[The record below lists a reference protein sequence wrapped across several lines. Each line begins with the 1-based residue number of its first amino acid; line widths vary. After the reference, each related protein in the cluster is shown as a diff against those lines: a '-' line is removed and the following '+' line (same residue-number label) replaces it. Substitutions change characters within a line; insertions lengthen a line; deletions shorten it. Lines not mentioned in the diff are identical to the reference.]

1 MARGRSCTSMSAAI
15 SSAQSHSPPSR
26 SISEGS
32 GAPTQNSRPR
42 PSVTPISMSSELTTP
57 VRRVG
62 MISLGC
68 PKNLV
73 DAEIMLGQLRQE
85 SESEITNDLD
95 EADVVIVNT
104 CGFIDAAKQE
114 SIDTILEVA
123 ERKGRGVE
131 RLIVSGCMVQ
141 KYRTD
146 LQQAIPEID
155 AFVGLDH
162 LEKIPSAVTGLA
174 DDDAAPVRRKMS
186 VRLYEDL
193 PRVLTQ
199 GTAHAY
205 LKVSEGC
212 SNPCTFC
219 AIPQMRG
226 KFRSRSIA
234 SLVREA
240 QALQGQGVQE
250 LCLVAQDTTRYGED
264 LGVTLTQ
271 LVRALLDDTDFRW
284 IRFLYAYPGSLDWS
298 LFELMGREPR
308 FASYCDIPLQHVTAN
323 VLGRM
328 RRPGSPR
335 EYRDMIAKMRDL
347 APDIAIRTTFITG
360 HPGETPR
367 DFGELHD
374 FVEWAQ
380 FDNMGAFVYSPEEFT
395 PASKMDDT
403 PTRKTAERR
412 RDKLMELQQQIS
424 GARNEARVGQT
435 FEALVTGVCE
445 ETEHLLEGR
454 IVGQAPEIDGLLLIN
469 DGIELLP
476 KELPAF
482 ARVEITDAHPHDV
495 VGSVVA

>member
-1 MARGRSCTSMSAAI
+1 MTVAAQEK
-15 SSAQSHSPPSR
+15 S
-26 SISEGS
+26 
-32 GAPTQNSRPR
+32 
-42 PSVTPISMSSELTTP
+42 

-73 DAEIMLGQLRQE
+73 DAEIMLGQLQGE
-85 SESEITNDLD
+85 ADVVITNDLE

-123 ERKGRGVE
+123 EKKGQGLE
-131 RLIVSGCMVQ
+131 RLIVTGCMVQ
-141 KYRTD
+141 KYRSD
-146 LQQAIPEID
+146 LQQSIPEID

-162 LEKIPSAVTGLA
+162 LEKITEAVTGVTA
-174 DDDAAPVRRKMS
+174 EPHAPVRRKMS

-226 KFRSRSIA
+226 KFRSRGIE

-240 QALQGQGVQE
+240 QSLQAAGVHE
-250 LCLVAQDTTRYGED
+250 LNLVAQDTTRYGED
-264 LGVTLTQ
+264 IGIANGLTKLVETL
-271 LVRALLDDTDFRW
+271 LRETDFRW

-308 FASYCDIPLQHVTAN
+308 FASYCDIPLQHVTTN

-328 RRPGSPR
+328 RRPGSPK
-335 EYRDMIAKMRDL
+335 EYREMITRMREL
-347 APDIAIRTTFITG
+347 VPDIALRTTFITG
-360 HPGETPR
+360 HPGETPK
-367 DFGELHD
+367 DFGELYD

-380 FDNMGAFVYSPEEFT
+380 FDNMGAFLYSSEDSTIAARMSDVP
-395 PASKMDDT
+395 S
-403 PTRKTAERR
+403 RKTAERR
-412 RDKLMELQQQIS
+412 RAKLMELQQKIALS
-424 GARNEARVGQT
+424 RNEAKVGQT
-435 FEALVTGVCE
+435 FDALITGACE

-454 IVGQAPEIDGLLLIN
+454 IIGQAPEIDGRLLIN

-476 KELPAF
+476 KVLPAF
-482 ARVEITDAHPHDV
+482 ARVEITDAHPYDL
-495 VGSVVA
+495 VGSIQ

>member
-1 MARGRSCTSMSAAI
+1 MTVAAQEK
-15 SSAQSHSPPSR
+15 S
-26 SISEGS
+26 
-32 GAPTQNSRPR
+32 
-42 PSVTPISMSSELTTP
+42 

-73 DAEIMLGQLRQE
+73 DAEIMLGQLQADADV
-85 SESEITNDLD
+85 EITNDLE

-123 ERKGRGVE
+123 AKKGQGLQ
-131 RLIVSGCMVQ
+131 RLIVTGCMVQ

-146 LQQAIPEID
+146 LQESIPEID

-162 LEKIPSAVTGLA
+162 LESITEAVTGIIG
-174 DDDAAPVRRKMS
+174 DDLAPVRRKMS
-186 VRLYEDL
+186 KRLYEDL

-226 KFRSRSIA
+226 KFRSRGIE

-240 QALQGQGVQE
+240 QSLQQAGVKE
-250 LCLVAQDTTRYGED
+250 LNLVAQDTTRYGQDIGLEH
-264 LGVTLTQ
+264 GLTQ
-271 LVRALLDDTDFRW
+271 LMQTLLAETDFRW
-284 IRFLYAYPGSLDWS
+284 IRFLYAYPGSIDWT

-308 FASYCDIPLQHVTAN
+308 FASYVDIPLQHVTAN
-323 VLGRM
+323 VLGKM
-328 RRPGSPR
+328 RRPGSPK
-335 EYRDMIAKMRDL
+335 EYREMVTRMRDL
-347 APDIAIRTTFITG
+347 VPDMTLRTTFITG
-360 HPGETPR
+360 HPGETPK
-367 DFGELHD
+367 DFGELYE

-380 FDNMGAFVYSPEEFT
+380 FDNMGAFVYSAEDSTIAARMP
-395 PASKMDDT
+395 DT

-412 RDKLMELQQQIS
+412 RAKLMELQQTIALS
-424 GARNEARVGQT
+424 RNETRVGRT
-435 FEALVTGVCE
+435 FDALIIGACD

-454 IVGQAPEIDGLLLIN
+454 IIGQAPEIDGRLLIN
-469 DGIELLP
+469 DGIDLLP
-476 KELPAF
+476 GELPAF
-482 ARVEITDAHPHDV
+482 ARVEITDAHPYDL

>member
-1 MARGRSCTSMSAAI
+1 MSAV
-15 SSAQSHSPPSR
+15 AQES
-26 SISEGS
+26 
-32 GAPTQNSRPR
+32 
-42 PSVTPISMSSELTTP
+42 P

-73 DAEIMLGQLRQE
+73 DAEIMLGQLQTEGERV
-85 SESEITNDLD
+85 EITNDLD

-123 ERKGRGVE
+123 NRKGAGVE
-131 RLIVSGCMVQ
+131 RLIVTGCMVQ
-141 KYRTD
+141 KYRTE
-146 LQQAIPEID
+146 LQEAIPEID

-162 LEKIPSAVTGLA
+162 LEKITEAVTGIV
-174 DDDAAPVRRKMS
+174 DDAAPTRRKMS
-186 VRLYEDL
+186 LRLYEDL

-226 KFRSRSIA
+226 KFRSRTID

-240 QALQGQGVQE
+240 QSLQQAGVLE
-250 LCLVAQDTTRYGED
+250 LNLIAQDTTRYGED
-264 LGVTLTQ
+264 IGYAGGLTKLVETL
-271 LVRALLDDTDFRW
+271 LAETDFRW

-308 FASYCDIPLQHVTAN
+308 FASYCDIPLQHVSKN
-323 VLGRM
+323 VLERM
-328 RRPGSPR
+328 RRPGSPK
-335 EYRDMIAKMRDL
+335 EYREMVTRMREL
-347 APDIAIRTTFITG
+347 VPDIALRTTFITG
-360 HPGETPR
+360 HPGETPK

-380 FDNMGAFVYSPEEFT
+380 FDNMGAFVYSAEEAT
-395 PASKMDDT
+395 IAARMEDL

-412 RDKLMELQQQIS
+412 RAKLMELQQKIARS
-424 GARNEARVGQT
+424 RNELKVGRT
-435 FEALVTGVCE
+435 YEAIVTGVCE

-454 IVGQAPEIDGLLLIN
+454 IIGQAAEIDGRLLIN
-469 DGIELLP
+469 DGIDLLP
-476 KELPAF
+476 KQLPAF
-482 ARVEITDAHPHDV
+482 TRVEITDAHPYDL
-495 VGSVVA
+495 VGRVVA

>member
-1 MARGRSCTSMSAAI
+1 MTK
-15 SSAQSHSPPSR
+15 
-26 SISEGS
+26 
-32 GAPTQNSRPR
+32 
-42 PSVTPISMSSELTTP
+42 
-57 VRRVG
+57 RVG

-85 SESEITNDLD
+85 SEVAITNDLE

-123 ERKGRGVE
+123 ERKGKGVE
-131 RLIVSGCMVQ
+131 RLIVTGCMVQ
-141 KYRTD
+141 KYRGD
-146 LQQAIPEID
+146 LQQSIPEID

-162 LEKIPSAVTGLA
+162 LEAIVQAVSG
-174 DDDAAPVRRKMS
+174 DVDAAPVKRKMS

-226 KFRSRSIA
+226 KFRSRTID

-240 QALQGQGVQE
+240 QALQQQGVKE
-250 LCLVAQDTTRYGED
+250 LCLVAQDTTRYGQD
-264 LGVTLTQ
+264 LGLEHGLTD
-271 LVRALLDDTDFRW
+271 LVQRLLSDTDFAW
-284 IRFLYAYPGSLDWS
+284 IRFLYAYPGSIDWT
-298 LFELMGREPR
+298 LFELMGREKR
-308 FASYCDIPLQHVTAN
+308 FVSYCDIPLQHVSAN
-323 VLGRM
+323 VLQRM
-328 RRPGSPR
+328 RRPGSPN
-335 EYRDMIAKMRDL
+335 EYREMIARMRAL
-347 APDIAIRTTFITG
+347 VPDISLRTTFITG
-360 HPGETPR
+360 HPGETAK
-367 DFGELHD
+367 DFGELYD

-380 FDNMGAFVYSPEEFT
+380 FDQMGAFVYSAEEFT
-395 PASKMDDT
+395 PASKMGDV

-412 RDKLMELQQQIS
+412 RAKLMELQQQIS
-424 GARNEARVGQT
+424 RKRNEAKLGQT
-435 FEALVTGVCE
+435 FDAIITGTCE

-454 IVGQAPEIDGLLLIN
+454 LIGQAPEI
-469 DGIELLP
+469 
-476 KELPAF
+476 
-482 ARVEITDAHPHDV
+482 
-495 VGSVVA
+495 

>member
-1 MARGRSCTSMSAAI
+1 
-15 SSAQSHSPPSR
+15 
-26 SISEGS
+26 
-32 GAPTQNSRPR
+32 
-42 PSVTPISMSSELTTP
+42 
-57 VRRVG
+57 

-73 DAEIMLGQLRQE
+73 DSEIMLGQLGQE
-85 SESEITNDLD
+85 SEVIITHDLD

-114 SIDTILEVA
+114 SIDTILEIA
-123 ERKGRGVE
+123 GRKGKGVE
-131 RLIVSGCMVQ
+131 RLIVTGCMVQ

-162 LEKIPSAVTGLA
+162 LEAITAAVTG
-174 DDDAAPVRRKMS
+174 DVDAAPAKRKMS

-193 PRVLTQ
+193 PRVLTH
-199 GTAHAY
+199 GTSHAY

-226 KFRSRSIA
+226 KFRSRTVA
-234 SLVREA
+234 SLLREA
-240 QALQGQGVQE
+240 QQLQTQGVKE

-264 LGVTLTQ
+264 LGMAHGLTQ
-271 LVRALLDDTDFRW
+271 LVETLLAETDFRW

-308 FASYCDIPLQHVTAN
+308 FVSYVDIPLQHVSAN
-323 VLGRM
+323 VLKTM
-328 RRPGSPR
+328 RRPGSPEDYRAMVTRMR
-335 EYRDMIAKMRDL
+335 ELVPDL
-347 APDIAIRTTFITG
+347 SLRTTFITG

-367 DFGELHD
+367 DFGELYE
-374 FVEWAQ
+374 FTEWAQ
-380 FDNMGAFVYSPEEFT
+380 FDQMGAFVYSAEDHT
-395 PASKMDDT
+395 PAGRMEDL

-412 RDKLMELQQQIS
+412 RAKLMELQQQVS
-424 GARNEARVGQT
+424 RARNEAKIGQT
-435 FEALVTGVCE
+435 FDALITGVCD

-454 IVGQAPEIDGLLLIN
+454 IAGQAPEIDGRLLIN
-469 DGIELLP
+469 DGIDLLP
-476 KELPAF
+476 KDLPAF
-482 ARVEITDAHPHDV
+482 ARVEITDAHPYDV
-495 VGSVVA
+495 VGGVV

>member
-1 MARGRSCTSMSAAI
+1 
-15 SSAQSHSPPSR
+15 
-26 SISEGS
+26 
-32 GAPTQNSRPR
+32 
-42 PSVTPISMSSELTTP
+42 MSSDVTTP
-57 VRRVG
+57 LRRVG

-85 SESEITNDLD
+85 SEVEITNDLD

-162 LEKIPSAVTGLA
+162 LEKITSAVTGVA
-174 DDDAAPVRRKMS
+174 GDDAAPVRRKMS

-193 PRVLTQ
+193 PRVLTH

-240 QALQGQGVQE
+240 QALEAQGVKE

-264 LGVTLTQ
+264 LGVANGLTS
-271 LVRALLDDTDFRW
+271 LVRALLDDTGFRW

-347 APDIAIRTTFITG
+347 APDITLRTTFITG

-367 DFGELHD
+367 DFGELYD
-374 FVEWAQ
+374 FVEWAR
-380 FDNMGAFVYSPEEFT
+380 FDNMGAFVYSPEDHT
-395 PASKMDDT
+395 LAARMDDT

-412 RDKLMELQQQIS
+412 RDKLMELQQKIAL
-424 GARNEARVGQT
+424 ARNEARVGQT

-454 IVGQAPEIDGLLLIN
+454 FVGQAPEIDGRLLIN

-476 KELPAF
+476 KALPAF
-482 ARVEITDAHPHDV
+482 ARVEITDAHPYDV

>member
-1 MARGRSCTSMSAAI
+1 MSVV
-15 SSAQSHSPPSR
+15 PS
-26 SISEGS
+26 EK
-32 GAPTQNSRPR
+32 
-42 PSVTPISMSSELTTP
+42 

-73 DAEIMLGQLRQE
+73 DAEIMLGQLQAE
-85 SESEITNDLD
+85 SAVVLTNDLE

-123 ERKGRGVE
+123 EKKGQGLE
-131 RLIVSGCMVQ
+131 RLIVTGCMVQ

-146 LQQAIPEID
+146 LQQSIPEID

-162 LEKIPSAVTGLA
+162 LEEITSAVTGIARDDLA
-174 DDDAAPVRRKMS
+174 PTRRKMS
-186 VRLYEDL
+186 QRLYEDL

-226 KFRSRSIA
+226 KFRSRGIA

-240 QALQGQGVQE
+240 QALQQAGVLE
-250 LCLVAQDTTRYGED
+250 LNLVAQDTTRYGED
-264 LGVTLTQ
+264 LGLANGLTSLVETL
-271 LVRALLDDTDFRW
+271 LAETDFRW

-298 LFELMGREPR
+298 LFELMAREPR
-308 FASYCDIPLQHVTAN
+308 FASYVDIPLQHVTAN

-328 RRPGSPR
+328 RRPGSPK
-335 EYRDMIAKMRDL
+335 EYREMVSRMRGLVPDMTL
-347 APDIAIRTTFITG
+347 RTTFITG
-360 HPGETPR
+360 HPGETPK
-367 DFGELHD
+367 DFGELYD

-380 FDNMGAFVYSPEEFT
+380 FDNMGAFVYSAEDSTLAARMP
-395 PASKMDDT
+395 DT

-412 RDKLMELQQQIS
+412 REKLMELQQKIALS
-424 GARNEARVGQT
+424 RNTQRVGQT
-435 FEALVTGVCE
+435 YDAIVTGVCE

-454 IVGQAPEIDGLLLIN
+454 IIGQAAEIDGRLLVN
-469 DGIELLP
+469 DGIDLLP
-476 KELPAF
+476 KTLPAF
-482 ARVEITDAHPHDV
+482 ARVEITDAHPYDL
-495 VGSVVA
+495 VGSVVQ

>member
-1 MARGRSCTSMSAAI
+1 M
-15 SSAQSHSPPSR
+15 
-26 SISEGS
+26 
-32 GAPTQNSRPR
+32 
-42 PSVTPISMSSELTTP
+42 TTLAEKP
-57 VRRVG
+57 LRRVG

-73 DAEIMLGQLRQE
+73 DSEIMLGQLGQE
-85 SESEITNDLD
+85 SEVVITHDLD

-114 SIDTILEVA
+114 SIDTILEIA
-123 ERKGRGVE
+123 GRKGKGIE
-131 RLIVSGCMVQ
+131 RLIVTGCMVQ

-162 LEKIPSAVTGLA
+162 LEAITAAVTG
-174 DDDAAPVRRKMS
+174 DVDAAPAKRKMS

-193 PRVLTQ
+193 PRVLTH
-199 GTAHAY
+199 GTSHAY

-226 KFRSRSIA
+226 KFRSRTVT

-240 QALQGQGVQE
+240 QQLQTQGVKE
-250 LCLVAQDTTRYGED
+250 LCLVAQDTTRYGQD
-264 LGVTLTQ
+264 LGMERGLTQ
-271 LVRALLDDTDFRW
+271 LVETLLAETDFRW

-308 FASYCDIPLQHVTAN
+308 FVSYVDIPLQHVSAN
-323 VLGRM
+323 VLRTM
-328 RRPGSPR
+328 RRPGSPEDYRAMVTRMR
-335 EYRDMIAKMRDL
+335 ELVPDL
-347 APDIAIRTTFITG
+347 SLRTTFITG

-367 DFGELHD
+367 DFGELYE
-374 FVEWAQ
+374 FTEWAQ
-380 FDNMGAFVYSPEEFT
+380 FDQMGAFVYSAEDHT
-395 PASKMDDT
+395 PAGRMEDL

-412 RDKLMELQQQIS
+412 RAKLMELQQQVS
-424 GARNEARVGQT
+424 RTRNEARIGQT
-435 FEALVTGVCE
+435 FEALITGVCD

-454 IVGQAPEIDGLLLIN
+454 LAGQAPEIDGRLLIN
-469 DGIELLP
+469 DGIDLLP
-476 KELPAF
+476 KDLPAF
-482 ARVEITDAHPHDV
+482 ARVEITDAHPYDV
-495 VGSVVA
+495 VGGVV